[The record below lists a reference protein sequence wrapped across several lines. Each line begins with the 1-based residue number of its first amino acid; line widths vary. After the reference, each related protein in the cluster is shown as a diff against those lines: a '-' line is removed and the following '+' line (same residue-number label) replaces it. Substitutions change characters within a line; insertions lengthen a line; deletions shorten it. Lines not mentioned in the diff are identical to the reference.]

1 MGLISGILM
10 GMIFGVGLMAAWK
23 HMTSYRSTKR
33 ISKAVEVNLMSSLN
47 RDDLKKMCGDNFPA
61 WISFP
66 VYEQVKWLNKQLGK
80 LWPFVAEAAEAIIKE
95 SVEPLLE
102 DYRPPG
108 ITSLKFSKLSLG
120 TVSPKIEGVQA
131 AMVASIPI
139 QLKDLQIF
147 TVVRVIFQL
156 AEEIPC
162 ISAVVV
168 ALLSEPKPRIDYTLK
183 AVGGS
188 LTALPGISDM
198 IDDTVNSIVT
208 DMLEWPHRIVVPIGG
223 VPVDTSDLELKPQGK
238 LIVTVV
244 RANSLKNSEMI
255 GKSDPYVVVYIR
267 PLFKLK
273 TKTINNNLNPV
284 WDQTFELI
292 AEDKETQSL
301 ILEVFDKDVGQ
312 DQRMGVTKLPLNE
325 LVAETPK
332 EIELRL
338 LPKLDMLRVK
348 DKKDRGTITVKVL
361 YHEFNKEEQL
371 AALETEKKILE
382 ERKRLKAEGVIGST
396 MDALDGAASLVG
408 SGVGMVGTGLG
419 AGVGL
424 VGTGL
429 GAGAGVV
436 GSGLGAVGS
445 GLSKAGK
452 FMGRTFTGQSMHSRK
467 KSGSST
473 PVNSVQ
479 ENGGFRSDFCMCLS
493 MQRVSFWEME
503 LRFAPSFRVV
513 VPSVMKRSKFGVY
526 RTMALRLGVQVARR
540 LEAFGCIISY
550 HSRKEKPSTPYSF
563 YPDIRELAI
572 KCNVL
577 VICCALTDETSHLI
591 NKEVLLALGKQGIII
606 NIAQGAIIDEK
617 DLVQCLVQGE
627 ITGAGFHVFENQA

>member
-10 GMIFGVGLMAAWK
+10 GMILGIGLMAAWK
-23 HMTSYRSTKR
+23 HMMRYRSNKR
-33 ISKAVEVNLMSSLN
+33 VAKAVDVKLMGCLN
-47 RDDLKKMCGDNFPA
+47 RDDLKKVCGDNFPE

-66 VYEQVKWLNKQLGK
+66 VYEQVKWLNKQLSK
-80 LWPFVAEAAEAIIKE
+80 LWPFIAEAGEAIIRE

-108 ITSLKFSKLSLG
+108 ITSLKFRKLSLG
-120 TVSPKIEGVQA
+120 TVAPKIEGIRVQSLKKGQITMDIDLRWGGDPNIVLGVEA

-139 QLKDLQIF
+139 QLKNLQVF
-147 TVVRVIFQL
+147 TVIRVIFQL
-156 AEEIPC
+156 TEEIPC

-168 ALLSEPKPRIDYTLK
+168 ALLSEPKPRIDYVLK

-188 LTALPGISDM
+188 LTALPGLSDM
-198 IDDTVNSIVT
+198 IDDTVNTIVT

-223 VPVDTSDLELKPQGK
+223 VPVDTSDLELKPQGE

-244 RANSLKNSEMI
+244 KANGLKNHEMI

-267 PLFKLK
+267 PLFKVK
-273 TKTINNNLNPV
+273 TKTIDNNLNPV

-301 ILEVFDKDVGQ
+301 IVEVFDKDVGQ
-312 DQRMGVTKLPLNE
+312 DQRMGVAKLPLNE
-325 LVAETPK
+325 LVAETAK

-338 LPKLDMLRVK
+338 LPKLDMLKVK
-348 DKKDRGTITVKVL
+348 DKKDRGTITIKVL

-371 AALETEKKILE
+371 AALEAEKAILE
-382 ERKRLKAEGVIGST
+382 ERKKLKAEGVIGST

-408 SGVGMVGTGLG
+408 SGVGLVGTGLG

-424 VGTGL
+424 VGTGV
-429 GAGAGVV
+429 GAGVGIV
-436 GSGLGAVGS
+436 GSGFGAVGS

-452 FMGRTFTGQSMHSRK
+452 FMGRTFTGSSK

-479 ENGGFRSDFCMCLS
+479 ENGG
-493 MQRVSFWEME
+493 
-503 LRFAPSFRVV
+503 A
-513 VPSVMKRSKFGVY
+513 
-526 RTMALRLGVQVARR
+526 
-540 LEAFGCIISY
+540 
-550 HSRKEKPSTPYSF
+550 KPLKTV
-563 YPDIRELAI
+563 LA
-572 KCNVL
+572 N
-577 VICCALTDETSHLI
+577 TD
-591 NKEVLLALGKQGIII
+591 
-606 NIAQGAIIDEK
+606 
-617 DLVQCLVQGE
+617 
-627 ITGAGFHVFENQA
+627 

>member
-1 MGLISGILM
+1 MDIDLRWGGDPNIIL
-10 GMIFGVGLMAAWK
+10 A
-23 HMTSYRSTKR
+23 
-33 ISKAVEVNLMSSLN
+33 
-47 RDDLKKMCGDNFPA
+47 
-61 WISFP
+61 
-66 VYEQVKWLNKQLGK
+66 
-80 LWPFVAEAAEAIIKE
+80 
-95 SVEPLLE
+95 
-102 DYRPPG
+102 
-108 ITSLKFSKLSLG
+108 
-120 TVSPKIEGVQA
+120 VQA

-139 QLKDLQIF
+139 QLKNLQVF

-156 AEEIPC
+156 SEEIPC
-162 ISAVVV
+162 ISAVI
-168 ALLSEPKPRIDYTLK
+168 PKPRIDYTLK
-183 AVGGS
+183 AVGGRHCK
-188 LTALPGISDM
+188 L
-198 IDDTVNSIVT
+198 IVT

-267 PLFKLK
+267 PLFKLN

-371 AALETEKKILE
+371 AALEAEKKILE
-382 ERKRLKAEGVIGST
+382 ERKRLKVEWVIGST
-396 MDALDGAASLVG
+396 MDTLDGAASLVG

-436 GSGLGAVGS
+436 GSGLRAVGS
-445 GLSKAGK
+445 GLSKAEK
-452 FMGRTFTGQSMHSRK
+452 FMGRTFTGQSSHLRK

-479 ENGGFRSDFCMCLS
+479 ENGGAKPLY
-493 MQRVSFWEME
+493 VSA
-503 LRFAPSFRVV
+503 L
-513 VPSVMKRSKFGVY
+513 VM
-526 RTMALRLGVQVARR
+526 
-540 LEAFGCIISY
+540 
-550 HSRKEKPSTPYSF
+550 
-563 YPDIRELAI
+563 
-572 KCNVL
+572 
-577 VICCALTDETSHLI
+577 LTT
-591 NKEVLLALGKQGIII
+591 
-606 NIAQGAIIDEK
+606 
-617 DLVQCLVQGE
+617 
-627 ITGAGFHVFENQA
+627 